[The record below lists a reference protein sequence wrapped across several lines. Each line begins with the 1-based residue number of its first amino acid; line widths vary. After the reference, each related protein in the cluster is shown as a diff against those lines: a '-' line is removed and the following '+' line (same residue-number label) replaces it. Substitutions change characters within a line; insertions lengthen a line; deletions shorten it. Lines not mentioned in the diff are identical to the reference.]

1 MLDVTV
7 FAGPSAYGMARPDD
21 RTQWLPPVRR
31 GDIDRL
37 IAASSRIGVIIVCD
51 GIFGREPAVSHA
63 ELCRAL
69 DAGWHVWG
77 VSSIGA
83 IRAYE
88 LRFEG
93 MRGHG
98 YVYAQFHRFRDF
110 TDDELCLIHVPEAPY
125 FPVSEALVNVRY
137 ALERNR
143 RELNICDAAAARL
156 VRDLRNLW
164 FGDRTETRIRALM
177 IERAGIDPASA
188 DVMLGWLRR
197 HRVKTLDL
205 ADLLAR
211 RPWLKNSPGQSQLYD
226 RGRGHAGAHRQQFL

>member
-1 MLDVTV
+1 MHEVTV
-7 FAGPSAYGMARPDD
+7 FAGPSAYGMACPSSGTR
-21 RTQWLPPVRR
+21 WLPPVRR

-37 IAASSRIGVIIVCD
+37 IDAAFRIGVIVVCD
-51 GIFGREPAVSHA
+51 GVFGREPAVSHA

-98 YVYAQFHRFRDF
+98 YVYAQFERLADF
-110 TDDELCLIHVPEAPY
+110 TDDELCLLHVPEAPY

-137 ALERNR
+137 ALECNK
-143 RELNICDAAAARL
+143 RELNISDAAVARL
-156 VRDLRNLW
+156 VQDLRDLW
-164 FGDRTETRIRALM
+164 FGDRTESRIRSLM
-177 IERAGIDPASA
+177 VEQAGINPASA
-188 DVMLGWLRR
+188 DAVLGWLRR

-205 ADLLAR
+205 ADLMAR
-211 RPWLKNSPGQSQLYD
+211 RPWLDALTSPEPI
-226 RGRGHAGAHRQQFL
+226 R